1 MLKDAVKVMSKDNA
15 ANNRVA
21 IPRFIL
27 GRESFSKISAVEGLV
42 MPKSMR
48 GEFQALDRQKASARR
63 RRETLSGKYGK

>member
-1 MLKDAVKVMSKDNA
+1 MSKTNIA
-15 ANNRVA
+15 GRKASTGSFV
-21 IPRFIL
+21 L

-48 GEFQALDRQKASARR
+48 GEFQALDLQNASARK